1 MISGTTLHLGIDF
14 GTTRTVVSC
23 AKDGR
28 YPVISFETEGGFV
41 DYLPGLVVQ
50 QGGAL
55 LFGDAARAALA
66 AGGELRV
73 LGSIKRAITGL
84 LADEAVPGLEGGVS
98 ALALTSAYLGWLRSM
113 LLGSSNV
120 ELAEEAEDVTLI
132 ATVAAPANASTSQR
146 YVTLEAFR
154 RAGFVVAG
162 MIGEPTAA
170 AIEYAHNNRAALS
183 SRSKR
188 RYVIVYDLGG
198 GTFDTAAVSL
208 EERRFELIA
217 SEGITRLGGEDFDAV
232 ILEMAVEALGAA
244 APPLS
249 AMNPSIRA
257 LALDSCR
264 QAKESLTAS
273 ARRLIVDLGAAL
285 PGCEPVVL
293 ETRALY
299 ERCQPLVE
307 RSLEMTRRLF
317 AALPGRGIDPENT
330 RDLGGLY
337 LVGGGVAFP
346 AVARALRQVY
356 ARKIQ
361 LAPHPHAATAIG
373 LAIAGDPEAG
383 IYVREATTRHFGVWR
398 EAEAGRR
405 QVFDPIFSKDALAS
419 GEALVVRRDYQPR
432 HTIGELRFLECS
444 SLASDGAP
452 AGDLTPWATIR
463 FPYDPK
469 LAQET
474 GEDAG
479 IEAIAPARQSGLERH
494 HIVETYT
501 YGQDGTIAVSIEN
514 RTGGYRREFVLG
526 S

>member
-1 MISGTTLHLGIDF
+1 MSEATLHLGIDF

-28 YPVISFETEGGFV
+28 YPVVSFESEAGFV

-66 AGGELRV
+66 GGGELRV

-98 ALALTSAYLGWLRSM
+98 ALELTSAYLAWLRAM
-113 LLGSSNV
+113 LIESSNL
-120 ELAEEAEDVTLI
+120 ELVAEADEVTLA

-154 RAGFVVAG
+154 RAGFVVVG
-162 MIGEPTAA
+162 LIGEPTAA

-232 ILEMAVEALGAA
+232 ILEMALEALEGAPA
-244 APPLS
+244 AMS
-249 AMNPSIRA
+249 SSRRA
-257 LALDSCR
+257 LALDACR
-264 QAKESLTAS
+264 QAKESLSAN
-273 ARRLIVDLGAAL
+273 ARRLIVDLGASM
-285 PGCEPVVL
+285 PGNEPVVL

-317 AALPGRGIDPENT
+317 EALPARGIDPENT

-373 LAIAGDPEAG
+373 LAIAGDPGAG

-405 QVFDPIFSKDALAS
+405 QVFDPIFLKDAMAS

-444 SLASDGAP
+444 SLAGDGSP
-452 AGDLTPWATIR
+452 AGDLTPWGTIR

-469 LAQET
+469 LAEET
-474 GEDAG
+474 GETEG
-479 IEAIAPARQSGLERH
+479 LEAIAPERRGGLERH